1 MKSYVALLAS
11 LALLQGC
18 GPQGANAPA
27 GFRLPSGNFEA
38 GRKAFV
44 DLRCFVC
51 HEVNGVDAKYEGTP
65 AARVG
70 LGRTVTRIKSYA
82 ELVTSIINPS
92 HKVAPDYP
100 ANPANEVVPG
110 SDATQVP
117 ADTKVPAVKESP
129 MAIAGLNDVMTVTQ
143 LVDLVAF
150 LQPQYKVEPPA
161 FNPYTYR
168 YASRYH

>member
-1 MKSYVALLAS
+1 MKLHVALFASVAS

-27 GFRLPSGNFEA
+27 GFRLPPGNFEA

-44 DLRCFVC
+44 DLRCYVC
-51 HEVNGVDAKYEGTP
+51 HEVSGVDAKFEGTP
-65 AARVG
+65 ATRVA
-70 LGRTVTRIKSYA
+70 LGRTVTRVKSYA

-100 ANPANEVVPG
+100 SKEVVPG
-110 SDATQVP
+110 AEASKAP
-117 ADTKVPAVKESP
+117 AEKESP

-143 LVDLVAF
+143 LVDLVTF

-161 FNPYTYR
+161 YNPYVYR
-168 YASRYH
+168 YAYRYH

>member
-1 MKSYVALLAS
+1 MKLHVALLAS
-11 LALLQGC
+11 LALLQAC

-27 GFRLPSGNFEA
+27 GFRLPPGDFAA

-51 HEVNGVDAKYEGTP
+51 HEVEGVDAKFEGTP
-65 AARVG
+65 AARVA
-70 LGRTVTRIKSYA
+70 LGSKVTRVKSYA

-100 ANPANEVVPG
+100 PAETVAG
-110 SDATQVP
+110 SPTAKTP
-117 ADTKVPAVKESP
+117 AEKESP

-143 LVDLVAF
+143 LVDLVVF
-150 LQPQYKVEPPA
+150 LQPQYKVEPPTY
-161 FNPYTYR
+161 NPYGYR
-168 YASRYH
+168 YPYRYH